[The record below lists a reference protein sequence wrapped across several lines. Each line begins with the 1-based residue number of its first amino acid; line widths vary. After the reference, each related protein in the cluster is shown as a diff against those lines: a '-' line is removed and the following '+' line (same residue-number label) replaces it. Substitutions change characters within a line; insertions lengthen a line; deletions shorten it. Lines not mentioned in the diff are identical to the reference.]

1 MVDPK
6 PTRDAGGTNHR
17 GEDPKAPRLSE
28 DEQRDRVR
36 GQVEDIVRSL
46 SREGVTIHWYGENDD
61 GGQSEDP
68 ADFLYLYRAERILV
82 RDRDVDRVRGALDGG
97 DVAEGLIDGVTSFEL
112 PAGMTVLAALE
123 RLDARLGVG
132 VGRPDTVVHVTPQV
146 GSCCPATE
154 PEVEPLDSVPRPASD
169 FSSQALGRGVSVS
182 VVDTGWYDEAVEWA
196 DWLRGVTGDA
206 ETIDPDDIHRY
217 AGHGTFIA
225 GIVRGLAPSAEVR
238 VEGFLPHGGAVLES
252 DIIVQLLDAL
262 ERGPDIISLSAGART
277 RKERPLLGFEV
288 FWESHLRHLKGTVL
302 VAAAGNDSTR
312 VPFWPA
318 AFPWALSV
326 GALDPTEAVADFS
339 NFGSWVDVYARGV
352 DVVNAFPK
360 GRFVCKEPP
369 NVGVERKFEGMARWS
384 GTSFSTPL
392 VAGLIAARM
401 SRTGET
407 ARQAADGLLKRA
419 RRQAR
424 PGVGAIL
431 REGDA

>member
-6 PTRDAGGTNHR
+6 QPQ
-17 GEDPKAPRLSE
+17 PSE
-28 DEQRDRVR
+28 SRPDEEEQRERVR
-36 GQVEDIVRSL
+36 GRVEDMVRSL
-46 SREGVTIHWYGENDD
+46 SREGVTIRCYGEDAD
-61 GGQSEDP
+61 GGQSDDP
-68 ADFLYLYRAERILV
+68 ADVLYVYRAERILV
-82 RDRDVDRVRGALDGG
+82 RDRDIDRVRGALDGG

-112 PAGMTVLAALE
+112 PAGLDVPAALE
-123 RLDARLGVG
+123 RLDTRLGVG
-132 VGRPDTVVHVTPQV
+132 VGRPDTVLHLTSEV
-146 GSCCPATE
+146 GGYYTD
-154 PEVEPLDSVPRPASD
+154 PEVEPLDAVPIPTSD
-169 FSSQALGRGVSVS
+169 VSAQQLGRGVSVS
-182 VVDTGWYDEAVEWA
+182 VVDTGWYQEAVDWA
-196 DWLRGVTGDA
+196 AWLQGVTGDA

-252 DIIVQLLDAL
+252 SIVVQLLDAL
-262 ERGPDIISLSAGART
+262 GRGPDIISLSAGAST
-277 RKERPLLGFEV
+277 RKERPLLSFEV

-326 GALDPTEAVADFS
+326 GALDPNEELADFS

-352 DVVNAFPK
+352 DLVNAYPK

-369 NVGVERKFEGMARWS
+369 NKGVERKFEGMARWS
-384 GTSFSTPL
+384 GSSFSTAL

-401 SRTGET
+401 SRTGDN
-407 ARQAADGLLKRA
+407 ARQSADKLLKHARKQPAPRA
-419 RRQAR
+419 
-424 PGVGAIL
+424 GAIL
-431 REGDA
+431 RDGDA

>member
-6 PTRDAGGTNHR
+6 QNQPA
-17 GEDPKAPRLSE
+17 EQRLSE
-28 DEQRDRVR
+28 DEQRERVR

-61 GGQSEDP
+61 GGQSDDP
-68 ADFLYLYRAERILV
+68 ADFVYLYRAERILV
-82 RDRDVDRVRGALDGG
+82 RDRDIDRVRAALDGG
-97 DVAEGLIDGVTSFEL
+97 DAAEGLIDGVTSFEL
-112 PAGMTVLAALE
+112 PAGLDVLAALE
-123 RLDARLGVG
+123 RLDAQLGVG
-132 VGRPDTVVHVTPQV
+132 VGRPDTVVHVTPRV
-146 GSCCPATE
+146 GTCCPATE
-154 PEVEPLDSVPRPASD
+154 PEVEPLDAVPIPTSD
-169 FSSQALGRGVSVS
+169 VSAQLLGRGVSVS
-182 VVDTGWYDEAVEWA
+182 VVDSGWYEEAVAWA
-196 DWLRGVTGDA
+196 DWLQGVTGDA

-238 VEGFLPHGGAVLES
+238 VEGFLPNGGAVLES
-252 DIIVQLLDAL
+252 NIVVQLLDAL
-262 ERGPDIISLSAGART
+262 QRGPDIISLSAGATT
-277 RKERPLLGFEV
+277 RKARPLLSFEV
-288 FWESHLRHLKGTVL
+288 FWESHLRHVKGTVL

-326 GALDPTEAVADFS
+326 GALDANEERAEFS

-352 DVVNAFPK
+352 DLVNAFPK

-369 NVGVERKFEGMARWS
+369 NTGVERKFEGMARWS

-401 SRTGET
+401 SRTGEN
-407 ARQAADGLLKRA
+407 ARQAADQLLKRA
-419 RRQAR
+419 RKQAR
-424 PGVGAIL
+424 PGVGASL
-431 REGDA
+431 REGDT

>member
-1 MVDPK
+1 MVDSK
-6 PTRDAGGTNHR
+6 PSQDDGGTDR
-17 GEDPKAPRLSE
+17 RDEDPKAPGLTEEERRE
-28 DEQRDRVR
+28 RVR
-36 GQVEDIVRSL
+36 GQVEHIVQSL
-46 SREGVTIHWYGENDD
+46 GGDGVIRWYGENAD
-61 GGQSEDP
+61 GGQSDDP
-68 ADFLYLYRAERILV
+68 ADFSYLYRADRILV
-82 RDRDVDRVRGALDGG
+82 RDRDIERVRGALDGG

-112 PAGMTVLAALE
+112 PAGLDVPTALE

-132 VGRPDTVVHVTPQV
+132 VGRPDTVLHLTPRI
-146 GSCCPATE
+146 GGCCPATE
-154 PEVEPLDSVPRPASD
+154 PEVEPLDTTPLPTSD
-169 FSSQALGRGVSVS
+169 FTSDQLGRGVSVS
-182 VVDTGWYDEAVEWA
+182 VVDTGWYEEAVDWA
-196 DWLRGVTGDA
+196 TWLQGVTGDP
-206 ETIDPDDIHRY
+206 EFVDPADIHRY

-238 VEGFLPHGGAVLES
+238 VEGFLPRGGAVLES
-252 DIIVQLLDAL
+252 NIIVQLLDAL
-262 ERGPDIISLSAGART
+262 ERGPDIISLSAGATT
-277 RKERPLLGFEV
+277 RKERPLLSFEV

-326 GALDPTEAVADFS
+326 GALDTNEELADFS

-352 DVVNAFPK
+352 DLVNAFPK

-369 NVGVERKFEGMARWS
+369 NTGVERKFEGMARWS

-392 VAGLIAARM
+392 VAGLVAARM

-407 ARQAADGLLKRA
+407 ARQAADKLLKRA
-419 RRQAR
+419 RQQAR
-424 PGVGAIL
+424 PGVGAVL

>member
-6 PTRDAGGTNHR
+6 QSQPT
-17 GEDPKAPRLSE
+17 EPRSDE
-28 DEQRDRVR
+28 DELRDRVR
-36 GQVEDIVRSL
+36 GQVEDIARSL
-46 SREGVTIHWYGENDD
+46 TRDGVTIRWYGENDE
-61 GGQSEDP
+61 GGQSDDP

-82 RDRDVDRVRGALDGG
+82 RDRDIERVRAALDGG

-112 PAGMTVLAALE
+112 PGGVDVPTALE
-123 RLDARLGVG
+123 RLDERLGVG
-132 VGRPDTVVHVTPQV
+132 VGRPDTVVHVTPRT

-154 PEVEPLDSVPRPASD
+154 PDVEPLDAVPLPTSD
-169 FSSQALGRGVSVS
+169 FSSQQLGRGVSVS
-182 VVDTGWYDEAVEWA
+182 VVDTGWYEEAVDWA
-196 DWLRGVTGDA
+196 PWLQGVTGDP

-238 VEGFLPHGGAVLES
+238 VEGFLPNGGAVLES
-252 DIIVQLLDAL
+252 NIVVQLLDAL
-262 ERGPDIISLSAGART
+262 ERGPDIISLSAGATT
-277 RKERPLLGFEV
+277 RKGRPLLGFEV

-312 VPFWPA
+312 RPFWPA

-326 GALDPTEAVADFS
+326 GALDLDEQVAEFS

-369 NVGVERKFEGMARWS
+369 NTGVERKFEGMARWS

-407 ARQAADGLLKRA
+407 ARQAADGLLEHA
-419 RRQAR
+419 RQQAR
-424 PGVGAIL
+424 PGIGSIL

>member
-6 PTRDAGGTNHR
+6 QTPPTEQRL
-17 GEDPKAPRLSE
+17 GEDER
-28 DEQRDRVR
+28 RDRVR

-46 SREGVTIHWYGENDD
+46 GEQGVPVHWYGENAD

-82 RDRDVDRVRGALDGG
+82 RDRDIDRVRGALEGG
-97 DVAEGLIDGVTSFEL
+97 DVAEGLIDGVSSFEL
-112 PAGMTVLAALE
+112 PADQTVLTALE
-123 RLDARLGVG
+123 RLDAQLGVG

-154 PEVEPLDSVPRPASD
+154 PEVEPLDSVPLPTSD

-182 VVDTGWYDEAVEWA
+182 VVDTGWYEEAVDWA
-196 DWLRGVTGDA
+196 DWLQGVTGDA

-225 GIVRGLAPSAEVR
+225 GIVRGVAPSAEVR
-238 VEGFLPHGGAVLES
+238 VEGFLPRGGAVLES
-252 DIIVQLLDAL
+252 NIVVQLLDAL
-262 ERGPDIISLSAGART
+262 ERGPDIISLSAGATT
-277 RKERPLLGFEV
+277 RKQRPLLAFEV

-302 VAAAGNDSTR
+302 VASAGNDSTR

-318 AFPWALSV
+318 ACPWALSV
-326 GALDPTEAVADFS
+326 GALDQTEARADFS

-352 DVVNAFPK
+352 DLVNAYPK

-369 NVGVERKFEGMARWS
+369 NTGVERKFEGMARWS

-407 ARQAADGLLKRA
+407 ARQAADELLKRA
-419 RRQAR
+419 RQQAR

>member
-6 PTRDAGGTNHR
+6 STQDDGGTDR
-17 GEDPKAPRLSE
+17 RDEDPKGPGLTEEERRE
-28 DEQRDRVR
+28 RVR
-36 GQVEDIVRSL
+36 GQVEHIVQSL
-46 SREGVTIHWYGENDD
+46 GGDGVIRWYGENAD
-61 GGQSEDP
+61 GGQSDDP
-68 ADFLYLYRAERILV
+68 ADFSYLYRAERILV
-82 RDRDVDRVRGALDGG
+82 RDRDIERVRGALDGG

-112 PAGMTVLAALE
+112 PAGLDVPTALE

-132 VGRPDTVVHVTPQV
+132 VGRPDTVLHVTPRI
-146 GSCCPATE
+146 GGCCPATE
-154 PEVEPLDSVPRPASD
+154 PEVEPLDTTPLPTSD
-169 FSSQALGRGVSVS
+169 FTSDQLGRGVSVS
-182 VVDTGWYDEAVEWA
+182 VVDTGWYEEAVDWA
-196 DWLRGVTGDA
+196 PWLQGVTGDP
-206 ETIDPDDIHRY
+206 EFVHPDDIHRY

-225 GIVRGLAPSAEVR
+225 GIVRGLAPSAEVH
-238 VEGFLPHGGAVLES
+238 VEGFLPRGGAVLES
-252 DIIVQLLDAL
+252 NIIVQLLDAL
-262 ERGPDIISLSAGART
+262 ERGPDIISLSAGATT
-277 RKERPLLGFEV
+277 RKERPLLSFEV

-326 GALDPTEAVADFS
+326 GALDTNEELADFS

-352 DVVNAFPK
+352 DLVNAFPK

-369 NVGVERKFEGMARWS
+369 NTGVERKFEGMARWS

-392 VAGLIAARM
+392 VAGLVAARM

-407 ARQAADGLLKRA
+407 ARQAADKLLKRA
-419 RRQAR
+419 RQQAR
-424 PGVGAIL
+424 PGVGAVL